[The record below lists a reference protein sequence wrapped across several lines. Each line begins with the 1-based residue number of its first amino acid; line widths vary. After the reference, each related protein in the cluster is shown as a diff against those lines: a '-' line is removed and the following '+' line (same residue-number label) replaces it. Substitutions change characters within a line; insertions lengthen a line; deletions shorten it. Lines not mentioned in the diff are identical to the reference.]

1 MISAWEPLLSVI
13 PSHWQDAEGEAKSLF
28 SHLTIKLQWR
38 VERWCGGTPAALT
51 ARASRGAASVRHTP
65 SVRLLLQ
72 KGVELLLD
80 VGEGVIAQVV
90 DLPRLP
96 ALLPLL
102 WRTLLRRWR
111 RRRRR
116 GWRRRRWLFTHLLTE
131 FSLWDRHRC
140 AERTE
145 QLSRNEWLKL
155 RAVLYM
161 EWFHQVQLQLDS
173 HPPPPPP
180 KWNFLTGEFALST
193 LKCHMQAFLQCQ
205 STKVTFYDT
214 FAADKSRVC

>member
-140 AERTE
+140 AETE
-145 QLSRNEWLKL
+145 RD
-155 RAVLYM
+155 RAV
-161 EWFHQVQLQLDS
+161 E
-173 HPPPPPP
+173 
-180 KWNFLTGEFALST
+180 
-193 LKCHMQAFLQCQ
+193 
-205 STKVTFYDT
+205 
-214 FAADKSRVC
+214 